1 MTDEEK
7 QAIEFLSFYK
17 EHCLKIETENMKN
30 GNYETVNDEGFVY
43 KNLETVLNLIEK
55 QQAEIRQYDKALHDQ
70 IIKDYDMELELKA
83 EIEKKDKIIDKYIS
97 YIWTYDLNESKEWI
111 KNYIE
116 NEWEEK

>member
-1 MTDEEK
+1 MNDKTPITYEDVIK
-7 QAIEFLSFYK
+7 AIDDFDKLGPEIVNKRPDVIIPFYTLDRIATELSIAK
-17 EHCLKIETENMKN
+17 
-30 GNYETVNDEGFVY
+30 
-43 KNLETVLNLIEK
+43 
-55 QQAEIRQYDKALHDQ
+55 AEIKQYDKALHDQ

>member
-1 MTDEEK
+1 MENANICDDNDFDEE
-7 QAIEFLSFYK
+7 ATCLRK
-17 EHCLKIETENMKN
+17 EQILT
-30 GNYETVNDEGFVY
+30 
-43 KNLETVLNLIEK
+43 ETVLNLIQT
-55 QQAEIRQYDKALHDQ
+55 QQ
-70 IIKDYDMELELKA
+70 A